1 MSGSVQLRP
10 PVSESAAGGNGGPQ
24 PGRRRRRLVWTALG
38 VVCAGA
44 VGAAV
49 WALTDVGGSSSSEPE
64 AVVATSTAE
73 VARRDLAQTET
84 FDGTLAFADSRTV
97 VTQSMGTVTALAP
110 EGSTRR
116 RGQILYRVDQRPVI
130 LLIGRAPAWRRLE
143 EGVEGRDVL
152 QLERNLKKL
161 GYDTGTVDRE
171 FDSDTEEAVEDWQA
185 DLGVDETGAV
195 EPGDI
200 LFSREPVRVG
210 AHSASVGESVQP
222 GTPILEISS
231 STQVVTVEL
240 ELADRTLVARR
251 DQVTVEL
258 PDESEI
264 AGRIAGIGSVA
275 QATTDEETGE
285 ETGSTVEV
293 TIRLSERARGLTQAP
308 VDVVVVTDSQEGVL
322 AVPVTALV
330 ALLGGGYAVEVPNAQ
345 TTRLVQVEP
354 GMYADGYVEIAEGD
368 LAEGDT
374 VVVPQ

>member
-1 MSGSVQLRP
+1 VSGSVQLRP
-10 PVSESAAGGNGGPQ
+10 PVAESGAGGNGGPQ
-24 PGRRRRRLVWTALG
+24 PRRRRRRLVWTALG

-49 WALTDVGGSSSSEPE
+49 WALTDVGGSSSSETE
-64 AVVATSTAE
+64 AVVTTSTAE

-84 FDGTLAFADSRTV
+84 FDGTLGFADSRTV

-130 LLIGRAPAWRRLE
+130 LLIGQAPAWRRLE
-143 EGVEGRDVL
+143 EGIEGRDVL

-161 GYDTGTVDRE
+161 GYDPGTVDRE

-222 GTPILEISS
+222 GTPVLEISS
-231 STQVVTVEL
+231 STQIVTVEL
-240 ELADRTLVARR
+240 ELADRTLVVRG

-275 QATTDEETGE
+275 QATMDEETGE

-308 VDVVVVTDSQEGVL
+308 VDVVVVTDSREGVL
-322 AVPVTALV
+322 AAPVTALV

-354 GMYADGYVEIAEGD
+354 GMYADGYVEIAEGE

>member
-1 MSGSVQLRP
+1 
-10 PVSESAAGGNGGPQ
+10 
-24 PGRRRRRLVWTALG
+24 
-38 VVCAGA
+38 

-64 AVVATSTAE
+64 TVVATSTAE

-84 FDGTLAFADSRTV
+84 FDGTLGFADSRTV

-130 LLIGRAPAWRRLE
+130 LLIGRAPGWRRLE
-143 EGVEGRDVL
+143 EGIEGRDVL
-152 QLERNLKKL
+152 QLEGNLKKL

-200 LFSREPVRVG
+200 LFSPEPVRIG

-222 GTPILEISS
+222 GTPVLEISS

-258 PDESEI
+258 PDESEL
-264 AGRIAGIGSVA
+264 AGRIVGIGSVA

-293 TIRLSERARGLTQAP
+293 TIRLSQRARGLSQAP

-330 ALLGGGYAVEVPNAQ
+330 ALLGGGYAVEVPDGQ
-345 TTRLVQVEP
+345 TTRLVAVEP

>member
-10 PVSESAAGGNGGPQ
+10 PVAESGAGGNGGPQ
-24 PGRRRRRLVWTALG
+24 PRRRRRRLVWTALG
-38 VVCAGA
+38 VACAGA

-64 AVVATSTAE
+64 TVVATSTAE

-84 FDGTLAFADSRTV
+84 FDGTLGFADSRTA
-97 VTQSMGTVTALAP
+97 VTQSMGMVTALAP

-116 RGQILYRVDQRPVI
+116 RGQILYRVDQRPVVI
-130 LLIGRAPAWRRLE
+130 LIGRAPAWRRLE
-143 EGVEGRDVL
+143 EGIEGRDVL
-152 QLERNLKKL
+152 QLEKNMRKL
-161 GYDTGTVDRE
+161 GYDPGTVDRE
-171 FDSDTEEAVEDWQA
+171 FDSDTEDAVEDWQA
-185 DLGVDETGAV
+185 NLGVDETGAV

-222 GTPILEISS
+222 GTPVLEISS

-264 AGRIAGIGSVA
+264 AGRIVGIGSVA

-293 TIRLSERARGLTQAP
+293 TIQLSEPARGLTRAP

-330 ALLGGGYAVEVPNAQ
+330 ALLGGGYAVEVPDRQ
-345 TTRLVQVEP
+345 TTRLVAVEP
-354 GMYADGYVEIAEGD
+354 GMYADGHVEIADGD

>member
-1 MSGSVQLRP
+1 VAESG
-10 PVSESAAGGNGGPQ
+10 AGGNGGPQ
-24 PGRRRRRLVWTALG
+24 PRRRRRRLVSTALG

-44 VGAAV
+44 VGAAI
-49 WALTDVGGSSSSEPE
+49 WALTDVGGSSSSETE
-64 AVVATSTAE
+64 TVVATSTAE
-73 VARRDLAQTET
+73 VARRDLAQTEA

-116 RGQILYRVDQRPVI
+116 RGQILYRVDQQPVV

-143 EGVEGRDVL
+143 EGIEGRDVL

-161 GYDTGTVDRE
+161 GYDPGTVDRE

-195 EPGDI
+195 EPGEI
-200 LFSREPVRVG
+200 LFSREPVLVG

-368 LAEGDT
+368 LSEGDT